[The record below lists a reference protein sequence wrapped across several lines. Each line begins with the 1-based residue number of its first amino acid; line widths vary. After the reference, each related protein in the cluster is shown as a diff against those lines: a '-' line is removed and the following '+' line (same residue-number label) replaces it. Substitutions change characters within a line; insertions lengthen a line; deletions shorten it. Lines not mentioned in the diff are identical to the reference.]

1 MFITNIFLYTEK
13 IGKYGI
19 KLASSRTGCG
29 VTRKYNQSINR
40 QMRVPRSEGGGG
52 SGVSGK
58 HQKVSDPTL
67 DVLLPAPNL
76 QSLHALL
83 NLLTLQDLL

>member
-1 MFITNIFLYTEK
+1 
-13 IGKYGI
+13 
-19 KLASSRTGCG
+19 
-29 VTRKYNQSINR
+29 
-40 QMRVPRSEGGGG
+40 MRVPRSEGGGG